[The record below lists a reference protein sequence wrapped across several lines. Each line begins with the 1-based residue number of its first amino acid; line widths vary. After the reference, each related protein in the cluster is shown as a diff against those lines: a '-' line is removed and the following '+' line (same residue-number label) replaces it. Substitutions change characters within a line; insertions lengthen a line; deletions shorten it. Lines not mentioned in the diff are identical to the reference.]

1 MAFLDISGLQ
11 RQFPGGTG
19 VRSFDLQA
27 ERGEFVSLLGPSGCG
42 KTTALRMVAGFET
55 PDGGTIRIDG
65 QDVTRLPVARRNI
78 GMVFQAYA
86 LFPNMTVAENIAFG
100 LKIARRPAAEIA
112 ARVAEML
119 AMIGLPQHAQKYP
132 FQLSG
137 GQQQRVALARA
148 LAGKPKM
155 LLLDEP
161 LSALDAKIRVS
172 LRDEIRAVQRSLGIT
187 TLFVTHDQEEALV
200 LSDRVVV
207 MSEGR
212 IEQIGTPSEV
222 YNHPRSR
229 FVAEFVGSFNFLSGR
244 VGDPAAGR
252 VSVEGQDLILAN
264 GLSEAQAGQNVT
276 LALRPEAVSLGEGGP
291 ADNRL
296 DGVIESVAFQGSV
309 VRIHVRCGAT
319 LVHLNSFN
327 RPSAP
332 PPEIGAPTAIHFPR
346 DVQVLSES

>member
-1 MAFLDISGLQ
+1 MAFLEMSGIQ

-19 VRSFDLQA
+19 VKSFDLEA

-55 PDGGTIRIDG
+55 PDAGIIRIDG
-65 QDVTRLPVARRNI
+65 RDVTRLPAAKRDI

-86 LFPNMTVAENIAFG
+86 LFPNMTIAQNIAFG
-100 LKIARRPAAEIA
+100 LKIAKRPAAEIT
-112 ARVAEML
+112 ARVDEML
-119 AMIGLPQHAQKYP
+119 AMIGLRQHAQKFP

-187 TLFVTHDQEEALV
+187 TLFVTHDQEEALA
-200 LSDRVVV
+200 LSDRIVV

-212 IEQIGTPSEV
+212 IEQIGTPFEV
-222 YNHPRSR
+222 YDHPRSR
-229 FVAEFVGSFNFLSGR
+229 FVAEFVGSFNFLVGEVSDPASGR
-244 VGDPAAGR
+244 VL
-252 VSVEGQDLILAN
+252 VEGQDLVLADGVGN
-264 GLSEAQAGQNVT
+264 AQPGQKVT
-276 LALRPEAVSLGEGGP
+276 LALRPEAVSLGEGGT

-296 DGVIESVAFQGSV
+296 KGVIESVAFQGSV
-309 VRIHVRCGAT
+309 VRIHVRCGNA
-319 LVHLNSFN
+319 LIHLDSFN

-332 PPEIGAPTAIHFPR
+332 PPEIGTPMTIHFPR
-346 DVQVLSES
+346 DVRVLDAG